1 MRNLLL
7 VLLLAV
13 SAPVFA
19 GAESVLLVK
28 VLQDDDKLIIQRR
41 NGDRWMITKGIGAL
55 STYRYEGRM
64 VIINSPGLFCG
75 IGSSLVLVDEG
86 QEARIWD
93 AEEIGSGGALPSVPL
108 PSVPLPSS
116 AADRVAA
123 ALTLFGL
130 HQPGGNPLA
139 ALNKYQS
146 LRKLPVEAKFTPTL
160 FFAMAKDLLALR
172 PATPLNAALAQ
183 SLAADASGATPA
195 PARTPARV
203 PVVLPST
210 DIIESNISGT
220 FEGWKGETIFKL
232 MNGEIWQQT
241 EYWYEYHYAYSP
253 KVLIIP
259 SAGGYKA
266 KVEGVSKAVGVT
278 RLR

>member
-183 SLAADASGATPA
+183 SLAADASGAA
-195 PARTPARV
+195 PARSPVRA

-210 DIIESNISGT
+210 DIIESNISGS

-241 EYWYEYHYAYSP
+241 EYYYEYHYAFSP

-266 KVEGVSKAVGVT
+266 KVEGVNKAVGVT

>member
-1 MRNLLL
+1 
-7 VLLLAV
+7 
-13 SAPVFA
+13 
-19 GAESVLLVK
+19 
-28 VLQDDDKLIIQRR
+28 
-41 NGDRWMITKGIGAL
+41 
-55 STYRYEGRM
+55 
-64 VIINSPGLFCG
+64 
-75 IGSSLVLVDEG
+75 
-86 QEARIWD
+86 
-93 AEEIGSGGALPSVPL
+93 
-108 PSVPLPSS
+108 
-116 AADRVAA
+116 VAA

-130 HQPGGNPLA
+130 HQPGGNPLT

-183 SLAADASGATPA
+183 SLAADASGAA
-195 PARTPARV
+195 PAKSPVRA

-210 DIIESNISGT
+210 DIIESNISGS

-241 EYWYEYHYAYSP
+241 EYYYEYHYAFSP

-266 KVEGVSKAVGVT
+266 KVEGVNKAVGVT